1 MARSESQVDIDV
13 DVDVE
18 QVTVQ
23 WLQIANGV
31 ARGRLAPEEGA
42 ARLAA
47 LAEAH
52 PEDREWLEDEV
63 EMIRRYFALDV
74 AERIHNGEGSYW
86 DKLRQVVDALLDER
100 LDHNRALELLTL
112 IDAQHPEQTE
122 ETFKLISGIQESP
135 LRRMLDTDD

>member
-1 MARSESQVDIDV
+1 MAESASQTEVE
-13 DVDVE
+13 VE

-47 LAEAH
+47 LAQAH

-63 EMIRRYFALDV
+63 EMIRRHFGLDV
-74 AERIHNGEGSYW
+74 AEFVRKGEDGYW
-86 DKLRQVVDALLDER
+86 TKLRRVIDALLDDR
-100 LDHNRALELLTL
+100 LDHERALELLRL
-112 IDAQHPEQTE
+112 IDSQHPEHTE
-122 ETFKLISGIQESP
+122 ETFKLISGISESP
-135 LRRMLDTDD
+135 LRRILDTDD

>member
-1 MARSESQVDIDV
+1 MAESASQTDV
-13 DVDVE
+13 EVE

-63 EMIRRYFALDV
+63 EMIRRHFGLDV
-74 AERIHNGEGSYW
+74 AEIVRKGEGSYW
-86 DKLRQVVDALLDER
+86 DKLRRVIDALLDDR
-100 LDHNRALELLTL
+100 LDHERALELLTL
-112 IDAQHPEQTE
+112 IDSQHPEHTE
-122 ETFKLISGIQESP
+122 ETFKLISGIGESP
-135 LRRMLDTDD
+135 LRRILDTDD